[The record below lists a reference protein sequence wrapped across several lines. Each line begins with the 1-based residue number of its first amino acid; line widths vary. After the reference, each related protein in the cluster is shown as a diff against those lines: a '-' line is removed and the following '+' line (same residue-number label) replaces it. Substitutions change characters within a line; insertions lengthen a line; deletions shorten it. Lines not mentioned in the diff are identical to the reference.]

1 MSQTPF
7 TEGAAAAAGLR
18 SPAPQVEAA
27 TASAGA
33 PGAAVAAPAARAGR
47 DLRLDLFR
55 GLALWLIFLDHV
67 PNNILAWFTIRNYG
81 FSDATEIFIFIS
93 GYTAAFVYGNAM
105 VQRGFVI
112 AGARILKRAWQIYV
126 AHVFLFAIFI
136 AEISYVASS
145 FDNPLYAEEMNA
157 LDFLKQ
163 PEVTIIQALLLKFK
177 PVNMDVL
184 PLYIV
189 LLLLFPLALWLLI
202 RNATVALLLSVA
214 LYSLTWEYGWNI
226 PSHPTGHWFF
236 NPFAWQLLFVFG
248 AWCALGG
255 AERLAPV
262 LRSPVTLWLAIGY
275 LLFCFGVT
283 MTWYFPRLSFLVPRW
298 LGEWMYPIDKTNLDV
313 LRFAHFLALAALT
326 VRFIPRDWPLLQSRV
341 LKPAILCGQHSLEIF
356 CLGVFLAFAAHF
368 IMVEFFG
375 GTLMQIMISMVG
387 ILLMVGTAALIS
399 WYKKVEGRG
408 GSVPRRTPDADLAGG
423 EA

>member
-1 MSQTPF
+1 MTDTPAIG
-7 TEGAAAAAGLR
+7 GAAAAAGLDPAALGHR
-18 SPAPQVEAA
+18 PSKVQSPATAA
-27 TASAGA
+27 H
-33 PGAAVAAPAARAGR
+33 AAPAVKAGR

-55 GLALWLIFLDHV
+55 GLALWLIFLDHI

-93 GYTAAFVYGNAM
+93 GYTAAFVYGAAM
-105 VQRGFVI
+105 VQRGFIV
-112 AGARILKRAWQIYV
+112 AGARILKRSWQIYV
-126 AHVFLFAIFI
+126 AHVFLFAIYI

-145 FDNPLYAEEMNA
+145 FENPLYAEEANA

-163 PEVTIIQALLLKFK
+163 PEITIIQALLLKFK

-202 RNATVALLLSVA
+202 RNGTAALVLSAV
-214 LYSLTWEYGWNI
+214 LYALTWEYGWNI
-226 PSHPTGHWFF
+226 PSYPTGHWFF

-262 LRSPVTLWLAIGY
+262 LRSPVTMWLAIAY
-275 LLFCFGVT
+275 LLFAFAVT
-283 MTWYFPRLSFLVPRW
+283 LTWYFPRLGPLVPHW
-298 LGEWMYPIDKTNLDV
+298 LSEWMYPIDKTNLDV

-326 VRFIPRDWPLLQSRV
+326 VRFIPRDWGVLQSRW
-341 LKPAILCGQHSLEIF
+341 LKPAIICGQHSLEIF

-368 IMVEFFG
+368 IMVEFFR
-375 GTLMQIMISMVG
+375 GTLMQIVMSMAG
-387 ILLMVGTAALIS
+387 ILVMVGTAMVIS
-399 WYKKVEGRG
+399 WYKRVE
-408 GSVPRRTPDADLAGG
+408 RRDSAPKRPPDADLAGG